1 MINFPIPIIFA
12 LLLNQVKSNKARKFV
27 QTVSYAPYFLSN
39 VILVSVMNLLFGA
52 NGVVNA
58 LITGA
63 TGGSPV
69 QFTSAAEYFRPMYI
83 GSTVWQSMALTP
95 SCTFAALAG
104 ISPTSTRRLWWT
116 APPSCSASSTSTS
129 R

>member
-1 MINFPIPIIFA
+1 MASPWADPIWKYFDQFFSTSIAVTAIKNTIILSLEQLVINFPIPIIFA

-58 LITGA
+58 
-63 TGGSPV
+63 
-69 QFTSAAEYFRPMYI
+69 
-83 GSTVWQSMALTP
+83 
-95 SCTFAALAG
+95 
-104 ISPTSTRRLWWT
+104 
-116 APPSCSASSTSTS
+116 
-129 R
+129 